1 MTNNTNKKMHP
12 IPKLIN
18 LIVTLIAVAGFT
30 YATAEFLASSYC
42 QTAFGI
48 GVSEQSDWKVKACAK
63 YYWDMDLENLG
74 RW

>member
-1 MTNNTNKKMHP
+1 MKDNTNKKMHP

-18 LIVTLIAVAGFT
+18 LIFTLIALVGFT
-30 YATAEFLASSYC
+30 YATAEFLASSWC
-42 QTAFGI
+42 QKAYGI

-63 YYWDMDLENLG
+63 YYWDMDLDNLG

>member
-1 MTNNTNKKMHP
+1 MHP
-12 IPKLIN
+12 ILKLIN
-18 LIVTLIAVAGFT
+18 LIVTLIAVAGLT
-30 YATAEFLASSYC
+30 YATAEFLASSWC
-42 QTAFGI
+42 QTAYGI